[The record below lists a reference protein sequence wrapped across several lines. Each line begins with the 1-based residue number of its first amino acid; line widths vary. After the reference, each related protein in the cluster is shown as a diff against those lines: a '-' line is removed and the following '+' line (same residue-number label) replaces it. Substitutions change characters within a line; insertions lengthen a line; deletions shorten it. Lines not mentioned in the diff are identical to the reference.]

1 MEKPDSHIGT
11 AGWVALAAGVA
22 AFDYYMPET
31 LSHAVDRALERPR
44 ARYMAIGAV
53 AVTAAHLLNL
63 LPEQLDPFNRLPSR
77 FKD

>member
-1 MEKPDSHIGT
+1 MEKGESHIGT

-63 LPEQLDPFNRLPSR
+63 IPEQLDPFSRLPSR
-77 FKD
+77 FK